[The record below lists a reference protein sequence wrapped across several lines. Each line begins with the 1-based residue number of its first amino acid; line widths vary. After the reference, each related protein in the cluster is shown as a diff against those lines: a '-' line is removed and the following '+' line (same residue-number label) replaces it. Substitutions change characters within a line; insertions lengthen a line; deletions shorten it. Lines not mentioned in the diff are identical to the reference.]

1 MKYSFKTMIVVD
13 EELHVIVS
21 RQITSVPFILLFT
34 GLVTSL
40 VISGKTFTGES
51 LEKLNKT
58 VTDFTV
64 RSTGAWL
71 GPLFRNRLP
80 YLTGVI
86 PPSGIPKVLHSTVL
100 PSVMLQVNSS

>member
-1 MKYSFKTMIVVD
+1 MIVVD
-13 EELHVIVS
+13 EELRVIVS

-51 LEKLNKT
+51 LEKLNK
-58 VTDFTV
+58 TDFTV

-100 PSVMLQVNSS
+100 PSVMLQVNPS